1 MAGALINHQPLRE
14 LDQRSND
21 GIEVTL
27 LWGEADNRVLVLVV
41 NTCSLEAFELE
52 AEPAAALDVF
62 DHPFAYAAF
71 RGIDY
76 GVGAETPA
84 EVCA

>member
-1 MAGALINHQPLRE
+1 MPGAPINHQPLRE
-14 LDQRSND
+14 LARRSND
-21 GIEVTL
+21 GVEVTL
-27 LWGEADNRVLVLVV
+27 LWGKADNRLLILVV
-41 NTCSLEAFELE
+41 NTCSLEAFGLE